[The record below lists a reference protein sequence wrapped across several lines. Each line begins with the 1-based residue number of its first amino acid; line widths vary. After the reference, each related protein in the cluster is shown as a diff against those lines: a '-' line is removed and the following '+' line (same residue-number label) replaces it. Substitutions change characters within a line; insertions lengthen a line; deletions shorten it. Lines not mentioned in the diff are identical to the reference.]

1 MKYLSKC
8 LKGNTVFIVSLIAY
22 LNSYVKNYIYFQ
34 TIIYM
39 ALGILLLIEAL
50 HVFNL
55 NWKAE
60 KNICFLKFGLCF
72 FVGFAF
78 FFDGFIL

>member
-60 KNICFLKFGLCF
+60 KKHLFFEIWFMFFCWFCFLF
-72 FVGFAF
+72 
-78 FFDGFIL
+78 